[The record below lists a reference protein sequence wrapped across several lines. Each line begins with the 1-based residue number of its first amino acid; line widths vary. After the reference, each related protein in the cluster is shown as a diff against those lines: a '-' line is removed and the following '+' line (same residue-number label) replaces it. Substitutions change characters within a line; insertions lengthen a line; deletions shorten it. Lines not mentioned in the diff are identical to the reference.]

1 MYTVIANYPRLGVTW
16 TETYK
21 DLDVAIAVM
30 YEVTE
35 FEGDGRVV
43 DRDGVVVAA
52 TDIDLDE

>member
-16 TETYK
+16 TETYN

-35 FEGDGRVV
+35 FDGDGRVV

-52 TDIDLDE
+52 TDLDLDE